1 MSEPNIAQ
9 HGAPDQLSDHSYDG
23 IQEYDNP
30 LPGWWVWLFIAT
42 IIFSVGYFYVSIT
55 TGKLDP
61 IVSYTDAQLM
71 AQKSAGVLNHDA
83 ATLMMLSKDPDT
95 LGAGSGIF
103 QTNCV
108 SCHGRDASGVTGP
121 NLTDN
126 NYINV
131 KKIDD
136 IYDVV
141 SKGRNNGAMPPW
153 SMRLGPNEMVQV
165 SAYVASLRGQNKPGL
180 PPQGVVI
187 PPFSAT
193 PAPATAPARK

>member
-9 HGAPDQLSDHSYDG
+9 HGTTDALTDHSYDG

-30 LPGWWVWLFIAT
+30 MPGWWVWLFIAT
-42 IIFSVGYFYVSIT
+42 IVFAVFYFFIAVT
-55 TGKLDP
+55 TGKMSA
-61 IVSYTDAQLM
+61 VVAYNEAQLA
-71 AQKSAGVLNHDA
+71 AQKSAGVLGHDP

-95 LGAGSGIF
+95 LSAGAAIF

-108 SCHGRDASGVTGP
+108 SCHGRDASGLTCP
-121 NLTDN
+121 NLTDDY
-126 NYINV
+126 YIDV

-141 SKGRNNGAMPPW
+141 TKGRKNGAMPTW
-153 SMRLGPNEMVQV
+153 GVRLSPNEIVQV
-165 SAYVASLRGQNKPGL
+165 SAYVASLRGTNKAGR
-180 PPQGVVI
+180 PPEGVKI

-193 PAPATAPARK
+193 PAAK